1 MENGFVPQKSVEAL
15 LNANFKAIKSVLPK
29 HMTPE
34 RMARIALIEVR
45 RTPKLAQAD
54 PATLIGAVLFASQLG
69 LEPGPQGFC
78 HLIPY
83 WNKSRN
89 CVEVNFQL
97 GYRGG
102 MNLSRRSGDV
112 GLFTAEAVYEN
123 DDFWYRLGTE
133 NVIHHVPTL
142 DADRGKPTHY
152 YANAK
157 LISSGHNQFRVM
169 SVAQVEEVRNRFS
182 KSNQAGGFNP
192 WRDNFEAMALKTCII
207 RNCKFLP
214 TSAEV
219 QKAVS
224 LDEMADAGVAQNMAA
239 ELPFDLEIPADYE
252 SGAQAEKLNETANG
266 IKRDLMD
273 AEEEPAAVDE
283 LDMVPDGQEAGDDFD
298 LMDMGAM
305 DDWLEAKKEDYDR
318 GSMTANLITSAL
330 KSGVVNTKRELARRI
345 SRD

>member
-1 MENGFVPQKSVEAL
+1 MEAVPQKSVEAL

-54 PATLIGAVLFASQLG
+54 PSTLIGAVLFASQLG

-83 WNKSRN
+83 WNSKRE
-89 CVEVNFQL
+89 CFEVSFQL

-112 GLFTAEAVYEN
+112 GLFTAEAVHEN

-133 NVIHHVPTL
+133 NVIHHVPLL
-142 DADRGKPTHY
+142 DGDRGKPTHY

-169 SVAQVEEVRNRFS
+169 SVSQVEEVRDRFS

-224 LDEMADAGVAQNMAA
+224 LDEMADAGVSQNMAA
-239 ELPFDLEIPADYE
+239 ELPFDMEIPADFE
-252 SGAQAEKLNETANG
+252 SAAQAEKLETTAG
-266 IKRDLMD
+266 KIKRDLEN
-273 AEEEPAAVDE
+273 AEEPAAVDE
-283 LDMVPDGQEAGDDFD
+283 SDIVPDAKGADPDDFD
-298 LMDMGAM
+298 LMDMPAL
-305 DDWLEAKKEDYDR
+305 DTWLADKKGNYDQ
-318 GSMTANLITSAL
+318 GTMTRNLITSAL
-330 KSGVVNTKRELARRI
+330 KSDSLTIKRELARRI
-345 SRD
+345 AND